1 MLKMKSIISP
11 VDKNLL
17 KSELTEARFA
27 RKTNFGNNQI
37 YIINHHNAPNVMME
51 IGRLREISF
60 RLGGGGTGE
69 EVDIDD
75 NDTCEVPYEQ
85 LIVWDIA
92 EEEIVGGYRFIRCD
106 HAVLADGT
114 LNLSTAHLFNYSDAF
129 IKDFVPKTIEL
140 GRSWVHPD
148 YQGSTDGRKG
158 IFALD
163 NLWDGLGALV
173 VLNPDI
179 EYFFGKVTMYP
190 SYNVE
195 ARDLL
200 LAFMQHYFSDNENL
214 VKPINPLAYVHD
226 MDVLK
231 NNFKNVEFTE
241 GFRYLGQR
249 IRQLGENIPPM
260 ISSYMKLSSTMRTFG
275 TAVNDLFGDVEET
288 GIMITIKDIYDSKKQ
303 RHVDSF
309 LKELEMRI
317 DNQ

>member
-1 MLKMKSIISP
+1 MKP
-11 VDKNLL
+11 VIAPVARDIL
-17 KSELTEARFA
+17 KSELTEERFA
-27 RKTNFGNNQI
+27 RKTNFGNNNI
-37 YIINHHNAPNVMME
+37 YILNYHNAPNVMME
-51 IGRLREISF
+51 IGRLREVSF

-69 EVDIDD
+69 EVDIDE

-85 LIVWDIA
+85 LIVWDIE

-114 LNLSTAHLFNYSDAF
+114 LNLSTAHLFNYSEEF
-129 IKDFVPKTIEL
+129 VKDFVPKTIEL
-140 GRSWVHPD
+140 GRSWVQPA
-148 YQGSTDGRKG
+148 YQGSADSRKG

-200 LAFMQHYFSDNENL
+200 LAFMQFYFPDKENL
-214 VKPINPLAYVHD
+214 VKPINPLKPVHD
-226 MDVLK
+226 MDAMK
-231 NNFKNVEFTE
+231 NTFNGLDFTE
-241 GFRYLGQR
+241 GFRLLGQKT
-249 IRQLGENIPPM
+249 RQLGENVPPM
-260 ISSYMKLSSTMRTFG
+260 ISSYMKLSLTMRTFG
-275 TAVNDLFGDVEET
+275 TAVNDWFGDVEET
-288 GIMITIKDIYDSKKQ
+288 GIMITIKDIYDSKKH

-309 LKELEMRI
+309 LKELAMRVE
-317 DNQ
+317 

>member
-1 MLKMKSIISP
+1 MKPIIP
-11 VDKNLL
+11 PIDRDIL
-17 KSELTEARFA
+17 KSELTEERFA
-27 RKTNFGNNQI
+27 RKTNFGNNNI
-37 YIINHHNAPNVMME
+37 YILNHHNSPNVMLE
-51 IGRLREISF
+51 IGRLREVSF

-69 EVDIDD
+69 EVDIDE

-85 LIVWDIA
+85 LIVWDIE

-114 LNLSTAHLFNYSDAF
+114 LNLSTAHLFNYSEKF
-129 IKDFVPKTIEL
+129 VKDFVPKTIEL
-140 GRSWVHPD
+140 GRSWVQPA
-148 YQGSTDGRKG
+148 YQGSADSRKG

-200 LAFMQHYFSDNENL
+200 LAFMQHYFPDKENL
-214 VKPINPLAYVHD
+214 VKPINPLQHVHD
-226 MDVLK
+226 MAEMKSTFNGLD
-231 NNFKNVEFTE
+231 FTE
-241 GFRYLGQR
+241 GFRLLGQKT
-249 IRQLGENIPPM
+249 RQLGENVPPM
-260 ISSYMKLSSTMRTFG
+260 ISSYMKLSLTMRTFG
-275 TAVNDLFGDVEET
+275 TAVNDWFGDVEET
-288 GIMITIKDIYDSKKQ
+288 GIMITIKDIYDSKKH

-309 LKELEMRI
+309 LRELEMRVGVK
-317 DNQ
+317 